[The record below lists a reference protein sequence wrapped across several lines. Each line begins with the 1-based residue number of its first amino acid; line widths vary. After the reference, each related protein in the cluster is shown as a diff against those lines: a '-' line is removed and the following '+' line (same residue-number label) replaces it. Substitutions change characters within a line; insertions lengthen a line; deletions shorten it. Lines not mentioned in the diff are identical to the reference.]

1 MTAGATR
8 AARVAATR
16 RSILDA
22 AERLFAEHGIAA
34 VSGRQIS
41 EAAGQGNTA
50 AVGYHFGTKTELVRA
65 VARRH
70 VDPIERR
77 RAERI
82 EAVGDSD
89 SLREWIECLVLPAT
103 DHLASLGGP
112 TWFGRFAARVMADQ
126 ELRPIIQ
133 DEGMSPHVN
142 RALSAGLDRCLAGL
156 APEVRAERD
165 TMAKQLVVLMPSTR
179 ETMLAAGAPT
189 PRATWQEAGAGLVDA
204 LVGLY
209 LAPATPAPR

>member
-16 RSILDA
+16 RAILDA

-70 VDPIERR
+70 LDPIERR

-82 EAVGDSD
+82 AALGEAG
-89 SLREWIECLVLPAT
+89 SLRDWIECLVLPAT

-112 TWFGRFAARVMADQ
+112 TWFGRLAARLMADQ
-126 ELRPIIQ
+126 DLRPIVQ
-133 DEGMSPHVN
+133 EGMSPQAN
-142 RALSAGLDRCLAGL
+142 RALSAGLDRCLADL
-156 APEVRAERD
+156 SPQVRAERD

-209 LAPATPAPR
+209 LAPVTPAPR